1 MSILQI
7 KILCPDSLKE
17 ELMAVL
23 TPLEFEGFWDNGDTI
38 LAYID
43 RDQFNHKLFYDTL
56 SAYELENNYSFE
68 ELAEIN
74 WNEEWEKNFD
84 PVLIDEKLYIR
95 ANFHPAGQYPYEIV
109 INPKMS
115 FGTGHHPTTRLSAIL
130 MMHLPLK
137 DKTVLDMGC
146 GTGILSILADRM
158 GASYV
163 LGVDNDAWSHENAL
177 DNIQGNNSKN
187 VEVKLGSTEAS
198 KGKVFD
204 VVISNI
210 TKNINLTLLPD
221 LSEMVSK
228 EGYLILSGFLDF
240 DLNEMESKAR
250 SLGFETREHLSEQ
263 SWQGLCMQKNTL

>member
-43 RDQFNHKLFYDTL
+43 REQFNHKLFYDTL

-263 SWQGLCMQKNTL
+263 SWQGLCMQKNTI